1 MIGWYKY
8 LSEAVEKKS
17 LNEISQQALEDTKLE
32 TYLKRKDSDQLETI
46 FEGKKRIAI
55 PFESDG
61 ANLSRTDRQLLDYIK
76 QLRQEGWTVDL
87 SEPFGYASKI
97 VTSEYGGKTFQ
108 TKRRLKI
115 GPKRLIKFWTQ
126 KNLKII

>member
-1 MIGWYKY
+1 MNKWYKF

-17 LNEISQQALEDTKLE
+17 LQEITKYQLENTKLE
-32 TYLKRKDSDQLETI
+32 KYLKNKDSDQLEAI

-76 QLRQEGWTVDL
+76 QLRQEINFHLLWFSNEKFTNYNNYKYDNT
-87 SEPFGYASKI
+87 KI
-97 VTSEYGGKTFQ
+97 LCVQVFYSVK
-108 TKRRLKI
+108 
-115 GPKRLIKFWTQ
+115 
-126 KNLKII
+126 